1 MKVAV
6 DAVSWMTPP
15 PAPSLRKSSGR
26 PSASAN
32 QSRTTCS
39 TSVTAGLVA
48 QIIPWAPMPLE
59 SRSPRIAAGEELAGK

>member
-15 PAPSLRKSSGR
+15 PGPSDRNCSGR
-26 PSASAN
+26 PSACAS
-32 QSRTTCS
+32 QSTTTCS

-48 QIIPWAPMPLE
+48 QIIPCAPIPLE
-59 SRSPRIAAGEELAGK
+59 RRSPRIAAGEELAGK

>member
-15 PAPSLRKSSGR
+15 PGPSLRKAAGR
-26 PSASAN
+26 SSASAN

-48 QIIPWAPMPLE
+48 QIIPCAPMPLE